1 MKDTILF
8 DLDGTLVNSL
18 ADLAD
23 SVNYTMKVLG
33 YPKRT
38 IEEVRTFVGNGA
50 EMLIK
55 RSLPSDRK
63 YDLETAMPIYRKHY
77 NANVCNKTRPYDG
90 LYELIIELKEKG
102 YKTGIV
108 TNKPQYAAEL
118 IEKKLFDNNIMAVV
132 GSDLT
137 KRKNKPFPDGID
149 CCLELL
155 GSKRENAIYVGDSEV
170 DVETAK
176 NAGLYC
182 IGVSWGFRNTDAL
195 NGSDII
201 VNSADELKK
210 AIYKNKSLS
219 F

>member
-1 MKDTILF
+1 MKDTVLF

-23 SVNYTMKVLG
+23 SVNYTMESMG

-38 IEEVRTFVGNGA
+38 IEEVRKFVGNGA

-55 RSLPSDRK
+55 RALPADKQSDFEK
-63 YDLETAMPIYRKHY
+63 AMPVYRKHY
-77 NANVCNKTRPYDG
+77 NANVCNKTKPYDG
-90 LYELIIELKEKG
+90 IYELIYELKEKG

-118 IEKKLFDNNIMAVV
+118 IGKKLFDGNIKAIV

-137 KRKNKPFPDGID
+137 KRKNKPYSDGVD
-149 CCLELL
+149 YCLELL
-155 GSKRENAIYVGDSEV
+155 DSKRENTVYVGDSEV
-170 DVETAK
+170 DIATAK

-182 IGVSWGFRNTDAL
+182 VGVSWGFRDKKAL
-195 NGSDII
+195 EGADII
-201 VNSADELKK
+201 VECADELRKV
-210 AIYKNKSLS
+210 I
-219 F
+219 FR